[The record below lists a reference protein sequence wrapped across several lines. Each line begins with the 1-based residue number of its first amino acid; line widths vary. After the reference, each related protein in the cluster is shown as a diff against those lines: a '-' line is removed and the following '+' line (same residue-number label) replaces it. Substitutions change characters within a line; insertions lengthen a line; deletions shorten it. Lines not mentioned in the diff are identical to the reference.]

1 MDLNL
6 PTLATQCAATGRPF
20 ADGDSVASILGRG
33 ADGVVVRVDV
43 LESEEST
50 LTMPPT
56 VYCRWLQTFKP
67 RPAEENADR
76 ALKLSAENLFITL
89 LSPPN
94 EADQG
99 NTPLIQFLALM
110 LERKKLLRQRG
121 RTEDGA
127 KVVYEHAGTHDRY
140 EVPAGDFTP
149 EFFVRVQEQ
158 LGVLVGAPSPKLPQE
173 AGSEAPVETNVK

>member
-6 PTLATQCAATGRPF
+6 PNIATRSTATETPF
-20 ADGDSVASILGRG
+20 EEGDSVVSILGRDATG
-33 ADGVVVRVDV
+33 AVVRVDV
-43 LESEEST
+43 LEAEEAGIT
-50 LTMPPT
+50 LPPV
-56 VYCRWLQTFKP
+56 VYCRWVQVFKP

-89 LSPPN
+89 CSPPN
-94 EADQG
+94 VPEPG

-110 LERKKLLRQRG
+110 LERKKLLRARG
-121 RTEDGA
+121 RTEDGER
-127 KVVYEHAGTHDRY
+127 VIYEHAGTHDRY

-158 LGVLVGAPSPKLPQE
+158 LGVLGGEPAPTAAPKD
-173 AGSEAPVETNVK
+173 VETETGTKV